1 MKTFTITAALIL
13 LSVTTFA
20 QNVCPSSFRRNNG
33 NGTCGSLG
41 ELRLYFPLT
50 KPESY
55 PLIDSVLIEGVK
67 ISVLFNTPDGSHLG
81 GNNGYIGYCVL
92 SGNMPPA
99 NVWTIYF
106 HVNGGGTYTC
116 TVISTGDGPL
126 AVKYYSFDASVA
138 NNAVTCNWVTEEE
151 INNNYFELERSFD
164 GTNYSTAAMIFAAES
179 YSGSQQTY
187 QYKDNAA
194 ALKNKYIVYYR
205 IKQVDKDG
213 TATYSKVIAVKLK
226 AETIDAF
233 QVAPNPF
240 IESMTVKVAS
250 TESGLAITTI
260 MNASGQTVSSTQTNV
275 TKGTNDVKISNLHS
289 LSKGMYI
296 VQVSINGV
304 IKGNQKLIKN

>member
-1 MKTFTITAALIL
+1 MKTFTISTALIL
-13 LSVTTFA
+13 LSFTTFA
-20 QNVCPSSFRRNNG
+20 QNVCPSSFKRNNG

-41 ELRLYFPLT
+41 ELRLYFPLA
-50 KPESY
+50 PENY
-55 PLIDSVLIEGVK
+55 PIIDSVLIEGVK
-67 ISVLFNTPDGSHLG
+67 SCATFNSPNGSHLG
-81 GNNGYIGYCVL
+81 GNNGYISYCVS

-106 HVNGGGTYTC
+106 HVNGGGSYTC
-116 TVISTGDGPL
+116 TVISTSGGPL
-126 AVKYYSFDASVA
+126 SVKYYSFDASVS
-138 NNAVTCNWVTEEE
+138 NNVVTCNWVTEEE

-164 GTNYSTAAMIFAAES
+164 GTNYSTAAMIFAAENNR
-179 YSGSQQTY
+179 GSQQTY

-194 ALKNKYIVYYR
+194 VLKNKYIVYYR

-226 AETIDAF
+226 AEPVTTL

-240 IESMTVKVAS
+240 IESMTVKVES
-250 TESGLAITTI
+250 TESGLAITNI
-260 MNASGQTVSSTQTNV
+260 MNANGQTISSTQTNV
-275 TKGTNDVKISNLHS
+275 TKGMNNLKISNLHS
-289 LSKGMYI
+289 LSKGMYV